1 VKASGQPSAVKLWQ
15 ASNPKARDFRVD
27 TIGRVWKDSPAQP
40 GKKSE
45 WVGTVQK
52 PEAGW
57 TAYFVE
63 LTYPGAGKNSLK
75 LTTAVRV
82 IPDTLPYPP
91 FQPKR

>member
-1 VKASGQPSAVKLWQ
+1 MNPPSVKLWQ
-15 ASNPKARDFRVD
+15 ASNSKARDFRVD
-27 TIGRVWKDSPAQP
+27 TIGRVWKDSPATP
-40 GKKSE
+40 GKHGE
-45 WVGTVQK
+45 WVGAVKK

-75 LTTAVRV
+75 FTTAVRV
-82 IPDTLPYPP
+82 TPDTLPYPP